1 MPMRYEIQL
10 KGVDEQIL
18 RLERLS
24 TTAQRH
30 MKVAMQR
37 SVARIVSTVKPITPV
52 DTGRLRRSIG
62 GRSRVAR
69 GQVVGIVSTRV
80 RYAGFVE
87 FGTRFMRP
95 RRYMARGF
103 RAARDTIR
111 RYFQEAIRKIV
122 RDLKVNA

>member
-122 RDLKVNA
+122 RDLKVNV